1 MSGKIDREEN
11 TPVIITFSNQDIDRI
26 YWRFFWNSVLLS
38 VLLSVAGFFIL
49 VFTSM
54 RYDTRPSR
62 SAAEQT
68 SIRSTSSE
76 PTSTATTPQIA
87 ESTPRA
93 VTTTEP
99 KAESTVTTTADCV
112 EKMQS
117 GQIEAYNE
125 CIKNK

>member
-1 MSGKIDREEN
+1 MEGGKEKAAEPIL
-11 TPVIITFSNQDIDRI
+11 ITFSGKDIDRI

-38 VLLSVAGFFIL
+38 VVLSVAGFFIL

-54 RYDTRPSR
+54 RFDTRPSR
-62 SAAEQT
+62 SAADQT

-76 PTSTATTPQIA
+76 PISTATTPQIA
-87 ESTPRA
+87 ESTPEA
-93 VTTTEP
+93 VPATEP
-99 KAESTVTTTADCV
+99 KTESTVTTTANCV